1 MNGALEFDL
10 LINNTQFKREFD
22 EMQRRVMGFSA
33 KAQESTSGIDASFR
47 KLSIAAAGYF
57 SFTQLK
63 DLPMQLV
70 KVRGEFQQLEVAFA
84 TMLGNKGKS
93 DALMAEVVTLAATTP
108 FDLQSVAQGA
118 KQLLAYGVASEEISG
133 TLTRLGDIAAGLSIP
148 LNDLTYLYGTTK
160 TQGRLFAQDLN
171 QFVGRGIPLIKLLA
185 DQFKVAE
192 SEVKGLV
199 EQGKVG
205 FPEVE
210 KAIKTLTDQGGMFS
224 GLMEAQSKTLTGL
237 ASNLGDAYTQMLNN
251 IGQSGE
257 GLLSDVL
264 KSGIG
269 LVENYQKVLDVIEV
283 LAITYGTYKAAVVI
297 ATIAQAIATASTQG
311 YTAAQII
318 HYRALLLAEGAQKL
332 LNMTMLANP
341 YVAAVT
347 VLVALASAVYLYS
360 TRITHAEDIQNSFN
374 EAMQEAGTEINTQV
388 GGVQALTAQIND
400 QNLSAEFRNKK
411 LKELI
416 ALAPEH
422 LNNLTL
428 ESMATKEGT
437 AAIDAYIAAMSKKER
452 LQTLEKEFGKS
463 KQRELEAGRGEN
475 QIGIVDG
482 IGILIGAGGNM
493 AAMTSDYALTRSKV
507 NIQAKQ
513 DEVELQKSISK
524 QMAEVLS
531 AEGEK
536 QKAIAK
542 TTDYYEEQ
550 IKSQKEQQAKSS
562 TTREEHLR
570 YEAEI
575 VKLEQAKARITG
587 GKQNK
592 GAKSAS
598 KADEPE
604 AGSYD
609 YYQKLAAG
617 AQQIIRK
624 TSAKNT
630 EELRKQQ
637 LLQTE
642 YLAKAEEVRKQ
653 LVIRTYAEELEE
665 KKKQYEQYQRWVDFV
680 GKEQA
685 DAQFKALKDSGSTY
699 YDYTVGEIARLN
711 NLKEGPG
718 LLESEGK
725 ILVLLNQE
733 RDALEG
739 KKSEIESF
747 REGMAKAKTEAQSLT
762 EYLEVLRQKQAK
774 LNDNTSEFGLEAKRE
789 VAEALVEGQRQQR
802 KQLDAFLQQVNN
814 SEAQRLVMTAQFG
827 EMRAAIET
835 RFVDK
840 KSKEYQDAISELNK
854 QEKQH
859 TDSVTQRL
867 FEESEAYKKLYLI
880 VEQTGLRGTQ
890 IRMQRNREALD
901 KLKELH
907 GEETAEYKKLLQE
920 KAALAKEFEQRQLD
934 TVRMFAQLAGQLG
947 DAIGQANGAL
957 GSTGQLISGIA
968 GQMGNVMTSF
978 DKTATDA
985 EKVQA
990 GIEGIIQI
998 IGIVINSAKQ
1008 RKEAEADYYRST
1020 LAFQQQY
1027 NLLLN
1032 QQLGLQS
1039 QASGNLFVEDYV
1051 GKLTDGT
1058 AKLTDAQKNYQ
1069 ESLDKLASGKAK
1081 AGQKNGVDWGAVGQG
1096 AGAGAGAGAAIG
1108 ALIGGPLAPVTAA
1121 IGAAIG
1127 GLVGGLTGLFAGKK
1141 KKDTFVGIL
1150 EAYPGLIETAADG
1163 TEKLNTQLAQS
1174 LLASGQLD
1182 ESTQQLVKNT
1192 LDWQKAMEEAQEQIK
1207 SVIKDLSG
1215 SLGNGVRDALVGAF
1229 EAGAD
1234 SAVAF
1239 GDAVSKVIEN
1249 VISQILFSQL
1259 FKKDF
1264 DQLQKEMEAS
1274 YAQGGDQ
1281 SFVDDLVKFYQ
1292 TAGPKAQ
1299 EFTEGLKAA
1308 QDMLE
1313 KEGLEIF
1320 KPSSGAATKGATNSL
1335 SGAIKSVTEE
1345 TAGLIAGQ
1353 MGAIRINGAEVLI
1366 QVKQS
1371 TMYLNEVARNT
1382 RNLETIERH
1391 LREIKD
1397 NDPLRSKGLTP
1408 K

>member
-10 LINNTQFKREFD
+10 VINNTQFKREFD

-57 SFTQLK
+57 SFTQIK
-63 DLPMQLV
+63 DLPMQLI

-148 LNDLTYLYGTTK
+148 LNDLTYLYGTTR
-160 TQGRLFAQDLN
+160 TQGRLFADNLN

-185 DQFKVAE
+185 DQFQVAE

-224 GLMEAQSKTLTGL
+224 GLMEEQSKTLTGL
-237 ASNLGDAYTQMLNN
+237 TSNLGDAYTQMLNN
-251 IGQSGE
+251 IGQSSE
-257 GLLSDVL
+257 GILSAVL
-264 KSGIG
+264 KGGIG
-269 LVENYQKVLDVIEV
+269 LVENYEKVIAVIEV

-297 ATIAQAIATASTQG
+297 ANIAQVIATASIQG

-318 HYRALLLAEGAQKL
+318 NYRALLLAEGAQALFNK
-332 LNMTMLANP
+332 TALANP
-341 YVAAVT
+341 YVAAAT
-347 VLVALASAVYLYS
+347 LLAALAATVYLYS
-360 TRITHAEDIQNSFN
+360 TSTTHAEEIQNSFN
-374 EAMQEAGTEINTQV
+374 EAMEEAKTKINTQV
-388 GGVQALTAQIND
+388 AGVQTLTALIND

-437 AAIDAYIAAMSKKER
+437 AAINGYITALSNKEK
-452 LQTLEKEFGKS
+452 LQTLEKEREKS
-463 KQRELEAGRGEN
+463 KQRELEAEQGKNG
-475 QIGIVDG
+475 IGIVDG
-482 IGILIGAGGNM
+482 IEMVIGVEWNTEAM
-493 AAMTSDYALTRSKV
+493 ASALPLARSKV
-507 NIQAKQ
+507 NKQAKQ

-524 QMAEVLS
+524 QIAEILK
-531 AEGEK
+531 AEETK

-550 IKSQKEQQAKSS
+550 IKSQKELQAKSA
-562 TTREEHLR
+562 TTREEYLR

-587 GKQNK
+587 TGGKQKK
-592 GAKSAS
+592 GDK

-617 AQQIIRK
+617 AQQIMQK

-685 DAQFKALKDSGSTY
+685 DAQFKDLKDSGSTY

-718 LLESEGK
+718 LLESEANS
-725 ILVLLNQE
+725 LVLLNQK
-733 RDALEG
+733 RDELEG
-739 KKSEIESF
+739 KKSAIESF
-747 REGMAKAKTEAQSLT
+747 REGMAKAKTESQSLT

-802 KQLDAFLQQVNN
+802 EQLDAFLQQVNN

-867 FEESEAYKKLYLI
+867 FEESEAYKKMYLI
-880 VEQTGLRGTQ
+880 VEQTGLRGTK
-890 IRMQRNREALD
+890 IRIQRNQDALD
-901 KLKELH
+901 KLKKLH

-920 KAALAKEFEQRQLD
+920 KDALLKELEQRQLD
-934 TVRMFAQLAGQLG
+934 TVRTFAQLAGQLG
-947 DAIGQANGAL
+947 DTIGQANGAL

-1039 QASGNLFVEDYV
+1039 QASGNLFVEDHV

-1069 ESLDKLASGKAK
+1069 ESLNKLAEGRAK

-1096 AGAGAGAGAAIG
+1096 AGAGAGVGAAVG
-1108 ALIGGPLAPVTAA
+1108 TLIGGPVAPVTAA

-1127 GLVGGLTGLFAGKK
+1127 GLIGGLTGLFAGKK

-1163 TEKLNTQLAQS
+1163 TERLNTELAQS

-1192 LDWQKAMEEAQEQIK
+1192 LDWQKAMEEAKEQIK

-1229 EAGAD
+1229 EAGTD

-1308 QDMLE
+1308 QDILE